1 MQIQFPNIITEQDDD
16 AFIIRSEMPLHSL
29 SSAVVGGG
37 LGNICAIVNRHVHKH
52 YDCSDPIA
60 DLRDFARERDITDD
74 FIGMLTAVW
83 MHKTRHITQHMN
95 GLTVSVIITASVGN
109 AITAGISQPQ
119 TVQAGTINIIALVD
133 GNLSSGA
140 MVNAVTTITEA
151 KTSVLQAR
159 DIRTPNGLSATGTST
174 DAVVIAHT
182 GKGDSLPYGGPV
194 TEVGY
199 LLARCVRECLEL
211 SLDAT

>member
-1 MQIQFPNIITEQDDD
+1 MQPDFPHITTEQDDD
-16 AFIIRSEMPLHSL
+16 ALIIRSDTPLHSL

-37 LGNICAIVNRHVHKH
+37 MGKVHAIVNRHVHKH

-60 DLRDFARERDITDD
+60 DLRDFAGERNITGD
-74 FIGMLTAVW
+74 FVGMLTAVW
-83 MHKTRHITQHMN
+83 MRKTRHITQHVN
-95 GLTVSVIITASVGN
+95 GLTVSVIITAGVGN
-109 AITAGISQPQ
+109 AISAGISQPQ

-133 GNLSSGA
+133 GNLSSA
-140 MVNAVTTITEA
+140 ALVNAVTTITEA
-151 KTSVLQAR
+151 KTAVLHAR
-159 DIRTPNGLSATGTST
+159 DIRTPDGLIATGTST

-199 LLARCVRECLEL
+199 LLACCARECLEL
-211 SLDAT
+211 ALDAP

>member
-1 MQIQFPNIITEQDDD
+1 MDINFPHITTELDDD
-16 AFIIRSEMPLHSL
+16 ALIIRGGMPLYSL

-37 LGNICAIVNRHVHKH
+37 IGTVHAIVNRHVHKN

-60 DLRDFARERDITDD
+60 DLRNFARERNITGD
-74 FIGMLTAVW
+74 FVGMLTAVW
-83 MHKTRHITQHMN
+83 MCKTRHITQRSN
-95 GLTVSVIITASVGN
+95 GLTVSVMITAGVGN
-109 AITAGISQPQ
+109 AIAAGITQPQ

-151 KTSVLQAR
+151 KTAVLHVR
-159 DIRTPNGLSATGTST
+159 DIRTFDDLSATGTST
-174 DAVVIAHT
+174 DAVVIAQT
-182 GKGDSLPYGGPV
+182 GRGDTLPYGGPV

-199 LLARCVRECLEL
+199 LLARGVRECLAL
-211 SLDAT
+211 ALDAP